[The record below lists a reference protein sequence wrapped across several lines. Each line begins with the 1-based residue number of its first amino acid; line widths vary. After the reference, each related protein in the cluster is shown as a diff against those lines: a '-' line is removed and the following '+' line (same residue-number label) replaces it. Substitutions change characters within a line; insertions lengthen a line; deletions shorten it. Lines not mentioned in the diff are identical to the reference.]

1 MVLLSNKT
9 GKNIE
14 ENNVENNIKIKHTI
28 QNRQKTKQKIIKQ
41 LKVGHTSKSGSTA
54 PPPLV
59 LLYSLE
65 NI

>member
-9 GKNIE
+9 GKNIK

-41 LKVGHTSKSGSTA
+41 LKVGHT
-54 PPPLV
+54 
-59 LLYSLE
+59 
-65 NI
+65 